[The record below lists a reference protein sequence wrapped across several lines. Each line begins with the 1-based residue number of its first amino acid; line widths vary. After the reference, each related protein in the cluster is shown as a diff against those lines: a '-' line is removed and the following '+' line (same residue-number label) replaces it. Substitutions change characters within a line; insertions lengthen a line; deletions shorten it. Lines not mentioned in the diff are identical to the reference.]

1 MSVGVEVAVPLS
13 TKPQPPLPRLGRLN
27 TPTGCRRELALIYA
41 QARYG
46 AMPWEHATKAAHVLH
61 SIARMISGSE
71 FEERLAALEAQAGQE
86 GGR

>member
-1 MSVGVEVAVPLS
+1 VA
-13 TKPQPPLPRLGRLN
+13 
-27 TPTGCRRELALIYA
+27 GCRRELALIYA

-71 FEERLAALEAQAGQE
+71 FEERLTALEAQSGLE
-86 GGR
+86 SRR